1 MYTSV
6 NKYKRITL
14 TYLLISVV
22 TAVFAGV
29 YEHFSH
35 GVVSLLMVTSC
46 AAPLIL
52 GAVPSLFFGAAK
64 ASLPRAA
71 STSWR
76 LGVAALTVGMIYGG
90 VIEIYGTDSPYTAWY
105 FVAAGAMFVISLVML
120 AVGKKIKP

>member
-1 MYTSV
+1 M
-6 NKYKRITL
+6 